1 MNKNEKGRLGE
12 ELAAADL
19 ESKGYM
25 ILVKNFR
32 CKAGE
37 IDIVAKRGNV
47 MVFVEVKTRTGKG
60 YGSPAEA
67 VGDVKRCHMI
77 KAAAFYMHKFNIRGM
92 DMRFDVAEIY
102 VNHLEN
108 ALI

>member
-1 MNKNEKGRLGE
+1 MINIRVRESFDARHRTFPYFYEKEASNEQKRKGRLGE

-47 MVFVEVKTRTGKG
+47 MVFVEVKTRTGKD

-67 VGDVKRCHMI
+67 VGNVKRCQ
-77 KAAAFYMHKFNIRGM
+77 
-92 DMRFDVAEIY
+92 
-102 VNHLEN
+102 
-108 ALI
+108 

>member
-1 MNKNEKGRLGE
+1 MNRTEKGRLGE
-12 ELAAADL
+12 ELAAADM
-19 ESKGYM
+19 ESKGYI

-47 MVFVEVKTRTGKG
+47 MVFVEVKTRTGKD

-67 VGDVKRCHMI
+67 VGSTKRCHMI
-77 KAAAFYMHKFNIRGM
+77 KAAAFYMQKFNIRGM

-108 ALI
+108 TLI

>member
-1 MNKNEKGRLGE
+1 MNRNEKGRLGE
-12 ELAAADL
+12 ELAAADM

-60 YGSPAEA
+60 
-67 VGDVKRCHMI
+67 
-77 KAAAFYMHKFNIRGM
+77 
-92 DMRFDVAEIY
+92 
-102 VNHLEN
+102 
-108 ALI
+108 